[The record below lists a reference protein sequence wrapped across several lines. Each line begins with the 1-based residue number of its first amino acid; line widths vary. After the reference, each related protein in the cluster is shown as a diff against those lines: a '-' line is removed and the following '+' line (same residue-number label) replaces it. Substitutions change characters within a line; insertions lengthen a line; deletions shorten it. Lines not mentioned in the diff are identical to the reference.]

1 LSGQRT
7 AIFFTGGNP
16 EARRVLQEEQ
26 GITPVVLDLASMSTR
41 EIITRMLNLVGDPT
55 VYREHRF
62 SAGGDAL
69 RDRISIR
76 AWGFQPI
83 KKTIFITDRQIP
95 PTLQRFFFEKG
106 LDIVYFQQ

>member
-1 LSGQRT
+1 M
-7 AIFFTGGNP
+7 
-16 EARRVLQEEQ
+16 LQEEQ
-26 GITPVVLDLASMSTR
+26 GITPVVLDLASMSTG
-41 EIITRMLNLVGDPT
+41 EIITRMLNLLGDPA

-76 AWGFQPI
+76 AWGFQPV

>member
-1 LSGQRT
+1 
-7 AIFFTGGNP
+7 
-16 EARRVLQEEQ
+16 
-26 GITPVVLDLASMSTR
+26 
-41 EIITRMLNLVGDPT
+41 
-55 VYREHRF
+55 
-62 SAGGDAL
+62 L

-106 LDIVYFQQ
+106 LDIVYF